1 MKKSNIALFLFF
13 FFNSSDLLINLSQTV
28 SLKMA
33 GKVDTSSLT
42 QRNLG
47 KEGIF

>member
-1 MKKSNIALFLFF
+1 MKKSNIYLFLFF
-13 FFNSSDLLINLSQTV
+13 LNSSDLLINLSQTV